1 MCNII
6 IKNFPWI
13 KFLLATAILFA
24 VLVVAACTK
33 KDNEIKGLA
42 YDPPGSTI
50 TTDKEITPQLKRT
63 YHFNNTDLHVSNEF
77 EGARLNDFFQVNDSI
92 YTAVISPENAPINSS
107 AWYAFKIWADE
118 QQDITLNLIYN
129 DGTHRYIPK
138 ISNDGIE
145 WTAFD
150 TTLIEI
156 DTSKKFASLKLSI
169 GQDTLW
175 FSAQELITSSVYE
188 RWEDEIAELPYVDK
202 KVIGASSE
210 GRSINEL
217 MISES
222 ANSNDYLIFIGRQ
235 HPPEVTGFFAL
246 KSFVETIAGS
256 SEICSE
262 FRKRFNVVVI
272 PLVNPD
278 GVDNGHW
285 RHNIHGVDL
294 NRDWVN
300 FNQAEPKVVKDE
312 VNKIVSTGGNII
324 FYIDFHST
332 QKDVFYILS
341 LESTIDENST
351 ESDKRKAEENYSL
364 MKEWLTNLQ
373 NKLPD
378 YHVAIIDTLSKISSP
393 TSDRWI
399 QKTFNA
405 PAVTYEVGDE
415 TDRELIKKVAANA
428 AEELM
433 KLLLSVKGKNKVP
446 LQEQRDFE

>member
-6 IKNFPWI
+6 IKNISRI

-33 KDNEIKGLA
+33 KYNEIKGLA

-63 YHFNNTDLHVSNEF
+63 YHFHNTDLHVSNEF
-77 EGARLNDFFQVNDSI
+77 EGARLNDFYQVNDSV
-92 YTAVISPENAPINSS
+92 YTALISPENAPINNS
-107 AWYAFKIWADE
+107 AWYAFKIWADD
-118 QQDITLNLIYN
+118 QQDITLNLSYN
-129 DGTHRYIPK
+129 EGTHRYIPK

-169 GQDTLW
+169 DQDTLW

-188 RWEDEIAELPYVDK
+188 RWEDRIAGLPYVDK
-202 KVIGASSE
+202 KIIGASSE
-210 GRSINEL
+210 GKSINKL
-217 MISES
+217 IISES
-222 ANSNDYLIFIGRQ
+222 SNSNNYLIIIGRQ

-256 SEICSE
+256 SEVSGE

-300 FNQAEPKVVKDE
+300 FNQPEPTVIKDE
-312 VNKIVSTGGNII
+312 VKKIVSTGSNII

-332 QKDVFYILS
+332 QKDVFYTIA
-341 LESTIDENST
+341 LESTIPEHFDEET
-351 ESDKRKAEENYSL
+351 ELTAKENHIL
-364 MKEWLTNLQ
+364 IKNWLKNLQ
-373 NKLPD
+373 SRLPE
-378 YHVAIIDTLSKISSP
+378 YYVNIVYTLSKISSP

-405 PAVTYEVGDE
+405 PAVTYETGDE
-415 TDRELIKKVAANA
+415 TNRELIKKVAEGA

-433 KLLLSVKGKNKVP
+433 KLLLSVKGKDKVP

>member
-1 MCNII
+1 MKNISI
-6 IKNFPWI
+6 
-13 KFLLATAILFA
+13 TAILIA
-24 VLVVAACTK
+24 
-33 KDNEIKGLA
+33 GLTFLI
-42 YDPPGSTI
+42 S
-50 TTDKEITPQLKRT
+50 
-63 YHFNNTDLHVSNEF
+63 NTGVYISNEF
-77 EGARLNDFFQVNDSI
+77 EGARLNDFYQDNDSI
-92 YTAVISPENAPINSS
+92 YTAVISPENAPINNS
-107 AWYAFKIWADE
+107 AWYSFKLWADE
-118 QQDITLNLIYN
+118 QQDITLNLSYN

-138 ISNDGIE
+138 ISYDRIQ

-156 DTSKKFASLKLSI
+156 DTSKKFTSLKLSI
-169 GQDTLW
+169 GQDTMW

-188 RWEDEIAELPYVDK
+188 KWVDKIAGLPYVDK
-202 KVIGASSE
+202 NVIGISSV
-210 GRSINEL
+210 GKPINEL
-217 MISES
+217 KIFGSV
-222 ANSNDYLIFIGRQ
+222 NSNDYLICIGRQ

-246 KSFVETIAGS
+246 KSFVETITGS
-256 SEICSE
+256 SAISVE

-312 VNKIVSTGGNII
+312 VNEIVANGGNII
-324 FYIDFHST
+324 FYVDFHST
-332 QKDVFYILS
+332 QKDVFYTLS
-341 LESTIDENST
+341 LESTLFGDFDKKMKSTAKENH
-351 ESDKRKAEENYSL
+351 AL
-364 MKEWLTNLQ
+364 MTSWLNNLQ
-373 NKLPD
+373 NRLPE
-378 YHVAIIDTLSKISSP
+378 YHVNIIDTLSKTSSP

-415 TDRELIKKVAANA
+415 TNRKLIKKVAEGA

-433 KLLLSVKGKNKVP
+433 RLLLTEKSK
-446 LQEQRDFE
+446 

>member
-1 MCNII
+1 MSNII
-6 IKNFPWI
+6 IKNIPWI
-13 KFLLATAILFA
+13 KFIPVTAILFA

-33 KDNEIKGLA
+33 KDNGIKGLA

-50 TTDKEITPQLKRT
+50 TTDKEITLQPKKT
-63 YHFNNTDLHVSNEF
+63 FHFNSTGLHVSNEF
-77 EGARLNDFFQVNDSI
+77 EGARLNDFYQVNDSV
-92 YTAVISPENAPINSS
+92 YTALISPENAPINNS

-118 QQDITLNLIYN
+118 QQDITLNLSYN
-129 DGTHRYIPK
+129 EGTHRYIPK

-156 DTSKKFASLKLSI
+156 DTSKEFASLKLSVD
-169 GQDTLW
+169 QDTLW

-188 RWEDEIAELPYVDK
+188 RWEDGIAGLPYVDK
-202 KVIGASSE
+202 KIIGVSSE
-210 GRSINEL
+210 GKSINEL
-217 MISES
+217 IISES
-222 ANSNDYLIFIGRQ
+222 SNSNDYLIIIGRQ

-256 SEICSE
+256 SEVSGE

-300 FNQAEPKVVKDE
+300 FNQPEPKAVKDKLS
-312 VNKIVSTGGNII
+312 KIVSTGGNII

-341 LESTIDENST
+341 LESTIDENYT
-351 ESDKRKAEENYSL
+351 ESDNRKAEKNYSL
-364 MKEWLTNLQ
+364 IKEWLTNLQ

-378 YHVAIIDTLSKISSP
+378 YNVHIIDTLSKKTSP

-405 PAVTYEVGDE
+405 PAVTYEVGDK
-415 TDRELIKKVAANA
+415 TNRELIKKVAANA

-433 KLLLSVKGKNKVP
+433 NLLNDGRHN
-446 LQEQRDFE
+446 

>member
-1 MCNII
+1 MHI
-6 IKNFPWI
+6 
-13 KFLLATAILFA
+13 LLLIPFALFMLFGCRQEDKE
-24 VLVVAACTK
+24 VQ
-33 KDNEIKGLA
+33 GLP

-50 TTDKEITPQLKRT
+50 TTDKEITVQLKKT
-63 YHFNNTDLHVSNEF
+63 YHFNNTGLHVSNEF
-77 EGARLNDFFQVNDSI
+77 EGARLNDFYQVNDSV
-92 YTAVISPENAPINSS
+92 YTALIFPENAPINNS

-118 QQDITLNLIYN
+118 QQDITLNLFY
-129 DGTHRYIPK
+129 DEGTHRYIPK

-169 GQDTLW
+169 DQDTLW

-188 RWEDEIAELPYVDK
+188 RWEDGIAGLPYVDK
-202 KVIGASSE
+202 KIIGASSE
-210 GRSINEL
+210 GKSINKL
-217 MISES
+217 IISES
-222 ANSNDYLIFIGRQ
+222 SNSNNYLIIIGRQ

-246 KSFVETIAGS
+246 KSFVETIVGS
-256 SEICSE
+256 SEISGE

-300 FNQAEPKVVKDE
+300 FNQPEPTVIKDE

-341 LESTIDENST
+341 VESTIDENST
-351 ESDKRKAEENYSL
+351 ESDRRKAEENYSL

-378 YHVAIIDTLSKISSP
+378 YHVTIIDTLSKISSP

-405 PAVTYEVGDE
+405 PAVTYETGDE
-415 TDRELIKKVAANA
+415 TNRELIKKVAEAA

-433 KLLLSVKGKNKVP
+433 RLLLKETSN
-446 LQEQRDFE
+446 